1 MFRGPLKRGKKKK
14 KKSIPHTSVWGI
26 DLSPSSSHRSGTS
39 RQTAG
44 RWGIPDADHTQGLA
58 AESRRHLTVFTNYIN
73 MARPAIVSSL
83 VFVRLSVLLSWYLVA
98 CALTDTKVSQLFVK
112 QTLCPGKV
120 VSLDQCPV
128 SGSAGV
134 VGGCSLQCAKRS
146 DCLSFLWDRVQHVCH
161 LCTRIVSN
169 DCVTN
174 TQDQMGLEAYE
185 KVRHTLSAATTNKVS
200 A

>member
-1 MFRGPLKRGKKKK
+1 MA
-14 KKSIPHTSVWGI
+14 
-26 DLSPSSSHRSGTS
+26 
-39 RQTAG
+39 RQTAA
-44 RWGIPDADHTQGLA
+44 IT
-58 AESRRHLTVFTNYIN
+58 SR
-73 MARPAIVSSL
+73 VSL
-83 VFVRLSVLLSWYLVA
+83 RLFISLSWYLVG
-98 CALTDTKVSQLFVK
+98 CALTDTKVNQLFVK

-120 VSLDQCPV
+120 VGLDQCPV

-134 VGGCSLQCAKRS
+134 MGGCSMQCAKLS

-185 KVRHTLSAATTNKVS
+185 KVRHTVLTVDVVTVSKVLIVS
-200 A
+200 VTV

>member
-1 MFRGPLKRGKKKK
+1 MA
-14 KKSIPHTSVWGI
+14 
-26 DLSPSSSHRSGTS
+26 
-39 RQTAG
+39 RQTAA
-44 RWGIPDADHTQGLA
+44 IS
-58 AESRRHLTVFTNYIN
+58 SRVPL
-73 MARPAIVSSL
+73 
-83 VFVRLSVLLSWYLVA
+83 RLFISLSWCFVA

-120 VSLDQCPV
+120 VGLDQCPV

-146 DCLSFLWDRVQHVCH
+146 DCLSFLWDGVQHVCH
-161 LCTRIVSN
+161 LCTRVVLD

-185 KVRHTLSAATTNKVS
+185 KVSDTVLTVAVVTVSKVLMVPVTV
-200 A
+200 

>member
-1 MFRGPLKRGKKKK
+1 MGYWFFPLFK
-14 KKSIPHTSVWGI
+14 
-26 DLSPSSSHRSGTS
+26 PSFWNTQANCGEMGYSDT
-39 RQTAG
+39 
-44 RWGIPDADHTQGLA
+44 DHTQGLA
-58 AESRRHLTVFTNYIN
+58 AGARRHLIVLTNYIN

-83 VFVRLSVLLSWYLVA
+83 VFVRLSVLLSWYLVT

-185 KVRHTLSAATTNKVS
+185 KVRYTVSAATTNKVLVS
-200 A
+200 VKK

>member
-1 MFRGPLKRGKKKK
+1 MA
-14 KKSIPHTSVWGI
+14 
-26 DLSPSSSHRSGTS
+26 
-39 RQTAG
+39 RQTAA
-44 RWGIPDADHTQGLA
+44 IT
-58 AESRRHLTVFTNYIN
+58 SR
-73 MARPAIVSSL
+73 VSL
-83 VFVRLSVLLSWYLVA
+83 RLFISLSWYLVG
-98 CALTDTKVSQLFVK
+98 CALTDTKVNKLFVK

-120 VSLDQCPV
+120 VGLDQCPV

-134 VGGCSLQCAKRS
+134 MGGCSLQCAKRS

-185 KVRHTLSAATTNKVS
+185 KVRHTALTVDVVTVSKVLIVS
-200 A
+200 VTV

>member
-1 MFRGPLKRGKKKK
+1 MARQ
-14 KKSIPHTSVWGI
+14 TSAI
-26 DLSPSSSHRSGTS
+26 SSHV
-39 RQTAG
+39 
-44 RWGIPDADHTQGLA
+44 PL
-58 AESRRHLTVFTNYIN
+58 
-73 MARPAIVSSL
+73 
-83 VFVRLSVLLSWYLVA
+83 RLFISLSWCLVA
-98 CALTDTKVSQLFVK
+98 CALTETKVSQLFVK

-128 SGSAGV
+128 SGSAEV
-134 VGGCSLQCAKRS
+134 VGGCSLQCRKRS

-185 KVRHTLSAATTNKVS
+185 KVRHTVLTVDVLIVNRVS
-200 A
+200 MTI